1 MICGS
6 CRVTGVTG
14 IWTCLVSFER
24 LFYPRTTEGWA
35 SLALPEQFLH
45 IVLSKYLSMFF
56 PLVQFNSKGP
66 SPPFFLSSSMKCML
80 SGKNE
85 AMKCIPIIPFLNIT
99 GFYVTHSIL
108 IHLTHV
114 YMLTACQP
122 CPGYWGIMDG
132 NHNGADPIGLLW
144 GLVNRMYVKD
154 LAYHQ
159 VYKVL

>member
-24 LFYPRTTEGWA
+24 LFHPRTKEGWA

-66 SPPFFLSSSMKCML
+66 FPRIFLVFFHEVYAFGWKWS
-80 SGKNE
+80 NE
-85 AMKCIPIIPFLNIT
+85 CIPIIPFLNIT
-99 GFYVTHSIL
+99 GFYVTHSVL

-122 CPGYWGIMDG
+122 CPGYWGRMDG

-144 GLVNRMYVKD
+144 GLVKRMYVKD